1 MLQPLWFKY
10 SFPPPQP
17 CCTFLPLA
25 TTGSRSGSPPGA
37 RSIVVALG
45 FGITCTP
52 RSYAAALAIASFSTS
67 SSATRSP
74 LPPPLCPLYPL
85 VCFCCLNTC
94 EVTEKAMHAALIPD
108 CGEFYRRERLDEILS
123 LLRMALG
130 TLPLPPP
137 LPPMPVSSHKLRA
150 CCRGSSY
157 AGFERDDHHRRS
169 LATRGKR
176 APCDKCGKMVS
187 IRDDKK
193 KAHQEGGGCRRG

>member
-1 MLQPLWFKY
+1 MLYVFAFGDDWIKVGF
-10 SFPPPQP
+10 
-17 CCTFLPLA
+17 T
-25 TTGSRSGSPPGA
+25 A
-37 RSIVVALG
+37 RCPFQRRRLG
-45 FGITCTP
+45 FWHNVHPTELCGRLGDCELLHLFECDEVP
-52 RSYAAALAIASFSTS
+52 
-67 SSATRSP
+67 SP
-74 LPPPLCPLYPL
+74 SPLCPLYPL

-108 CGEFYRRERLDEILS
+108 RGEFYRRDRLDEILS
-123 LLRMALG
+123 LLRMSLG